1 MGSIDVHGVKGKT
14 SKLRQLGKN
23 ANRKTSPSQVSPNY
37 ENLKAELWDIV
48 LSYNSCIAIASFS
61 LSGSRDLTG
70 VAGGWRK

>member
-14 SKLRQLGKN
+14 SKRRQLGKN

-48 LSYNSCIAIASFS
+48 LSYNPCIVIASFS
-61 LSGSRDLTG
+61 LSGSRDRTG
-70 VAGGWRK
+70 AAGGWRK